1 MKEKIVVTEEMLAA
15 AKKSLAKPLKKKELS
30 VTGAVQALKDDLVA
44 AREKG
49 ASLKQLSE
57 MLADV
62 GIKASPAII
71 SYAINGGKKKK
82 KEAEPEAAKPE
93 AKAEE

>member
-1 MKEKIVVTEEMLAA
+1 MKEKNVVTEEMLAA
-15 AKKSLAKPLKKKELS
+15 AKKSLAKPLKKKEMS

-57 MLADV
+57 MLKEV

-82 KEAEPEAAKPE
+82 KDEEGAAV
-93 AKAEE
+93 EENQE

>member
-1 MKEKIVVTEEMLAA
+1 MKEKVIVTEEMLAA

-30 VTGAVQALKDDLVA
+30 VTAAVQALKDDLVA

-57 MLADV
+57 MLAEV
-62 GIKASPAII
+62 GIKASTATI
-71 SYAINGGKKKK
+71 SYAISGGKKKK
-82 KEAEPEAAKPE
+82 KGEEAEPE

>member
-30 VTGAVQALKDDLVA
+30 VTAAVQALKDDLIA

-57 MLADV
+57 MLAEV

-82 KEAEPEAAKPE
+82 KGEEAAV
-93 AKAEE
+93 EENQE